1 MANTKYNAK
10 PTANW
15 ERNMSKVG
23 TPARSSSAKPAASK
37 ATANKPAAS
46 KSSTSTVK
54 KPSTS
59 TTQSNKT
66 QYPSPQSAPLPK
78 GNALTDKKV
87 TSKAYAPKPS
97 ASKSTSASKSSTTGK
112 IVKGV
117 IDRANKYPSSSS
129 KPTTTKP
136 TTTKP
141 SSSAKPSTSSTK
153 PAASSN
159 KTKPAAGKT
168 VSQLWKEKTGL
179 DWSEAK
185 KRGLSDGSAKS
196 NLALMAKLKSGAM
209 TRAELGAKS
218 EVNKLEPKKVESVS
232 SSSSEKATPK
242 MTSTGGSG
250 MGAME
255 KENSTYKRGGSV
267 KKKKK

>member
-15 ERNMSKVG
+15 ERNMNKVG

-54 KPSTS
+54 KPSNS

-97 ASKSTSASKSSTTGK
+97 TSKSTSASKSSTTGK

-129 KPTTTKP
+129 KP

-185 KRGLSDGSAKS
+185 KSGLSDGSAKS

-218 EVNKLEPKKVESVS
+218 VVNKLEPKKVESVS

>member
-1 MANTKYNAK
+1 MAKVTPKY
-10 PTANW
+10 T
-15 ERNMSKVG
+15 
-23 TPARSSSAKPAASK
+23 
-37 ATANKPAAS
+37 
-46 KSSTSTVK
+46 
-54 KPSTS
+54 KPSATKS
-59 TTQSNKT
+59 PKSN
-66 QYPSPQSAPLPK
+66 YPSPQAAPLPK
-78 GNALTDKKV
+78 GNALLEKKV
-87 TSKAYAPKPS
+87 PSKAMAPKPS
-97 ASKSTSASKSSTTGK
+97 TPKLTPKADTKKNTSTGK
-112 IVKGV
+112 IVKAV
-117 IDRANKYPSSSS
+117 IDRANKYPS
-129 KPTTTKP
+129 KPT
-136 TTTKP
+136 
-141 SSSAKPSTSSTK
+141 STK